1 MLNRPSRQGGW
12 LGAPDGV
19 SLSDIDTSSDNP
31 FIRFRKFLWSHSA
44 AMQRGISDAEF
55 VDLVRRLDASVAEVD
70 GRGFVVT
77 PHLELSQLAQDV
89 RLRHL
94 FAKNETQNV
103 AGSHKARHLF
113 GLALHLE
120 VNQVP
125 ASQPLAIASCGNAAL
140 GAAVVARALQRQLEV
155 FAPVNAEEFI
165 LAELD
170 RLGANVNLC
179 ERQPS
184 ESGDPSFLRFR
195 EALAAG
201 AMAFSVQG
209 PENIFT
215 LDGGRCLGWELAE
228 SFAASFAAQEME
240 ARDMDSHG
248 LFIQIG
254 GGALASSVI
263 QGLSEARDLKL
274 LSALPAVFCVQT
286 SGCAPLAR
294 ALDLIL
300 SQQTAPESYSQ
311 NSVGPG
317 SASLSAVEAVLAE
330 AERDPTKFMWPWESE
345 PRSIA
350 SGILDDETYDWL
362 PLIWGMIETG
372 GGALV
377 VGEKILEQASALA
390 SQHSGD
396 EVGPTGAAG
405 LAGAMAL
412 SAERQEH
419 NSVLLFDQQ
428 LDGATVLLTGRT

>member
-12 LGAPDGV
+12 LGAPEGV
-19 SLSDIDTSSDNP
+19 SLSDIDDSFDNP
-31 FIRFRKFLWSHSA
+31 FIRFRKFLWSHHA
-44 AMQRGISDAEF
+44 AMQRGMGDPEF
-55 VDLVRRLDASVAEVD
+55 VDLARRLDESVAEVD

-77 PHLELSQLAQDV
+77 PHLELAQLAQDV
-89 RLRHL
+89 GLQHL

-140 GAAVVARALQRQLEV
+140 GAAVVARALGRQLEV
-155 FAPVNAEEFI
+155 FAPVSAEEFI
-165 LAELD
+165 LGELD

-179 ERQPS
+179 ERLPG

-201 AMAFSVQG
+201 ALAFSVQG

-228 SFAASFAAQEME
+228 SFAARNMDAQEM
-240 ARDMDSHG
+240 DGHG

-263 QGLSEARDLKL
+263 QGLSEARDLEL

-294 ALDLIL
+294 ALGLIL
-300 SQQTAPESYSQ
+300 SQQTVPESYSQ

-317 SASLSAVEAVLAE
+317 SSSLSAVETVLEE
-330 AERDPTKFMWPWESE
+330 AESDPGKYMWPWESE
-345 PRSIA
+345 PHSIA

-377 VGEKILEQASALA
+377 VGEEILEQASDLA
-390 SQHSGD
+390 SRHSGS

-405 LAGAMAL
+405 LAGALELAL
-412 SAERQEH
+412 GGNHEEH